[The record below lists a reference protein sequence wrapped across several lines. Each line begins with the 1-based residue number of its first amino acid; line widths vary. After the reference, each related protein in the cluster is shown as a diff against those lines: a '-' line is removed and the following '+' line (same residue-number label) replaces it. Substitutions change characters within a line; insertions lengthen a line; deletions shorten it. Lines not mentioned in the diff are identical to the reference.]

1 MSDTTTHVPDEGT
14 LLGDGLRVIGTPE
27 ARATLFGELAK
38 ATAAFKRVSKERDVS
53 FPTRRKDG
61 SRGPDV
67 EYSYATYASHRNA
80 IDDALGE
87 HGIVCIA
94 APHGMTNNFV
104 TTCLAGHG
112 AELWS
117 TIKIQPVQ
125 GMDVKQLGALFT
137 YYRRYQLAAMLG
149 LEGERD
155 ADEMPAEQLRPEPA
169 PKPQARSPKPKP
181 EPAPKSDE
189 PQWTTDQQQAII
201 GHSTRLGFTG
211 NQEGFRALLEEFLG
225 HPIARGARKQPLITK
240 AEAGLVIERLSTW
253 SPTGSEDDFP
263 SQADYSGTNTEL
275 EDAR

>member
-1 MSDTTTHVPDEGT
+1 MNDTTLPTPDEGT

-27 ARATLFGELAK
+27 ARAKLFGELAK
-38 ATAAFKRVSKERDVS
+38 ATAKFKPIPKSKHVKYRTQKGDLI
-53 FPTRRKDG
+53 
-61 SRGPDV
+61 
-67 EYSYATYASHRNA
+67 EYDYATYADLRKA
-80 IDDALGE
+80 TDAALAE
-87 HGIVCIA
+87 HSVACVA
-94 APHGMTNNFV
+94 FPHGMTSYLV
-104 TTCLAGHG
+104 TTVLAGHG
-112 AELWS
+112 AELWA
-117 TIKIQPVQ
+117 TQKPPMPQYLDIKV
-125 GMDVKQLGALFT
+125 LGGLQT
-137 YYRRYQLAAMLG
+137 YLARYGFAKALG
-149 LEGERD
+149 LEGELD
-155 ADEMPAEQLRPEPA
+155 ADELPEESLKPAPQ
-169 PKPQARSPKPKP
+169 PKPQARAPKPRP

-225 HPIARGARKQPLITK
+225 HPIARGARRQPLITK